1 MDISAGAIDFRENI
15 ADLADGRRAL
25 VRKFLQ
31 QHQPWLSGISRI
43 SNVLGDL
50 RSPSQ
55 AADDDEDFEAEE
67 DRTREDLED
76 AEVAEKELATAL
88 DNVYHQMDARL
99 NATVEGIASED
110 GAIEDPGQRILDQS
124 VLLLRIIRQVI
135 HNPPSRKDSS
145 ALVPL
150 NWFGASAI
158 PKLHGLIAAAVAKSL
173 VIKTSVTLNKRS
185 WESPF
190 AAQSIWEGTP
200 PLPSQSSSLV
210 SRLLHELVREMSSI
224 GEDVWTPSAVKT
236 LKIAAS
242 DGLWEL
248 LAPMLEARD
257 IIELSQTPGPAS
269 ATLATAAEVPSH
281 DPSANLE
288 AQIDESGANES
299 EFEPASTTEERPEG
313 DDKEGASVEP
323 QPESEPV
330 RAITREWA
338 IQVLFDALYLDE
350 AFQRRHRR
358 GQLAGVSLATKVDS
372 MFGTNLHMDEDL
384 RIRLEGSVSEYWKR
398 TALLFSLLNN

>member
-1 MDISAGAIDFRENI
+1 MEISAGAMDFRETI
-15 ADLADGRRAL
+15 ADLVDGRRPP

-31 QHQPWLSGISRI
+31 QHQLWLSSISRI
-43 SNVLGDL
+43 SNALGDL

-55 AADDDEDFEAEE
+55 TADDSEDFEAEE
-67 DRTREDLED
+67 DRIQEDLD
-76 AEVAEKELATAL
+76 DSDVAEKELAAAL
-88 DNVYHQMDARL
+88 DSVYHQMDTRL
-99 NATVEGIASED
+99 NATVEGIASE
-110 GAIEDPGQRILDQS
+110 GREVEDPGQRILDKS

-135 HNPPSRKDSS
+135 HNPPSRKDSN

-150 NWFGASAI
+150 NWFGASVI
-158 PKLHGLIAAAVAKSL
+158 PKLHSLIAAAVAKSL
-173 VIKTSVTLNKRS
+173 VIKTSVTLKKRS

-200 PLPSQSSSLV
+200 LLPSQSSSLV
-210 SRLLHELVREMSSI
+210 SQLLHELVREMSSI
-224 GEDVWTPSAVKT
+224 GEDVWTPSAVKA

-248 LAPMLEARD
+248 LAPMLEYRD
-257 IIELSQTPGPAS
+257 IIELSDTPGPTL
-269 ATLATAAEVPSH
+269 ATLATADEVPSH
-281 DPSANLE
+281 GSTTNLE
-288 AQIDESGANES
+288 TPTDESGANES
-299 EFEPASTTEERPEG
+299 EEPASITGERPEG
-313 DDKEGASVEP
+313 DGKGGPFVEP
-323 QPESEPV
+323 QYKPETV

-358 GQLAGVSLATKVDS
+358 GQLAGVSLAAKVDS
-372 MFGTNLHMDEDL
+372 VFGTNLQMDEDV
-384 RIRLEGSVSEYWKR
+384 RMRLEGSVSEYWKR